1 MADKISQNDVAIVK
15 ELEAV
20 SENLKKLTET
30 MMGNFSKMVSESTKL
45 TDEEKKR
52 ISLSE
57 KSAEML
63 EHEAAL
69 YETLGQRSSDMQIR
83 ADYMADAAQRRVDIH
98 QQTLANMNEQLE
110 ALRAQGAETD
120 NMQMLLM
127 DAIEAQKKSVQVEQK
142 RLIHLNAAKS
152 VNKDIA
158 GGLMKMAG
166 LSDELSLSGKL
177 MSAAANGASL
187 KDVLGGV
194 VDQLKEANAG
204 TFALDAA
211 SKKLTQGMVALGT
224 MAVEQALSLDKS
236 QSEIDKLTGGLGKF
250 DSAVEDAY
258 QSNKA
263 FGVTVEDASG
273 AVKDLFQSTSQFSMM
288 SKAQQSDL
296 TTTAALMNQAGVSS
310 AAFAG
315 GLEVSMKALGKT
327 AEEARDTQTDLLR
340 FSQELGMSPQLM
352 AENFKDAGPILAKF
366 SHNAERNFKDV
377 AKAAKATGMEISR
390 ILDFTQQFDTFE
402 GAADKVGSLN
412 AMLGGDFVNAM
423 DLMAAENPAE
433 RMKMITDAVKD
444 AGKSFEDMTYYEK
457 LAIAEAG
464 GFADVQELS
473 KALSGDMDTLSMS
486 TEERAMKEAELAKV
500 TAANQDIQAQFAAAI
515 AAMAPDIKRFID
527 FLSELAQDVLPVLA
541 KHGGKVIF
549 VLGAFKAITMAAQ
562 FATALQT
569 LGLATNT
576 TALGTNTLAGLK
588 NVAMV
593 GLSIIQYGAMAA
605 GYVLYA
611 GALATVTLAKYA
623 LVAAAKLLAL
633 VMAANPIGL
642 AVVGIVAVGAAIYAL
657 VNGWEKTVDMMKTIG
672 IRLFQ
677 VITFPMRAAVA
688 SVIGGFNLII
698 KGINKIPGVNI
709 PIIPNLSG
717 VMAAGIPGLKNG
729 ANSYGG
735 VALVGEEGP
744 EMVAMPPRSSV
755 APAKTTSPA
764 VETVRALTAG
774 GAGSVAM
781 GAASTGGG
789 SDRPINLNVVLELD
803 NRKVGEFVKTVM
815 QKEMNPSSG

>member
-127 DAIEAQKKSVQVEQK
+127 DAIEAQKKSVQVERK

-211 SKKLTQGMVALGT
+211 SRKLTQGMVGLAT

-236 QSEIDKLTGGLGKF
+236 QSEIDKLTGGMGKF

-541 KHGGKVIF
+541 DHGGKVIF

-562 FATALQT
+562 FATAAQT
-569 LGLATNT
+569 LGLGFNTAAKASAAAATAT
-576 TALGTNTLAGLK
+576 QTAAL
-588 NVAMV
+588 V
-593 GLSIIQYGAMAA
+593 SI
-605 GYVLYA
+605 A
-611 GALATVTLAKYA
+611 GALGIETAALGVSTTATGAATAGTTAFGISLNGA
-623 LVAAAKLLAL
+623 LLPITAVILAL
-633 VMAANPIGL
+633 AAIGAAFYL
-642 AVVGIVAVGAAIYAL
+642 LYDNWETVAGFFSSIGSKIFKAIKMPFELGVKAAVGAI
-657 VNGWEKTVDMMKTIG
+657 
-672 IRLFQ
+672 
-677 VITFPMRAAVA
+677 
-688 SVIGGFNLII
+688 NLLI
-698 KGINKIPGVNI
+698 KGANKLPLVNI
-709 PIIPNLSG
+709 PLVAVPSFG
-717 VMAAGIPGLKNG
+717 GSAATTMPALNSG
-729 ANSYGG
+729 ANNYGG
-735 VALVGEEGP
+735 IALVGDDPGNPKAKP
-744 EMVAMPPRSSV
+744 EAVVMPPNSSV

-774 GAGSVAM
+774 GAGT
-781 GAASTGGG
+781 AALTAG